1 MAEYTIL
8 LADDHS
14 MIRQGMEFMIEDLNI
29 DHTIFHASNLEQVT
43 NIIET
48 HKIDLLV
55 IDAHFPDGN
64 SLSIIPQIKQG
75 QPYIKILIF
84 SGLEEE
90 EYAIK
95 FLNIGANGFLS
106 KLSEEDEI
114 GKALQSIL
122 DTGRYISNK
131 TQNLLLDSLNKPQ
144 ELNKLERLT
153 QRELE
158 IASMYAQGLGN
169 LEIANSLD
177 LKQNTV
183 STVKKRIFD
192 KLEVSNLIELVEIL
206 KK

>member
-29 DHTIFHASNLEQVT
+29 NHTIFHASNLEQVT
-43 NIIET
+43 TIIET

-64 SLSIIPQIKQG
+64 SLAIIPQIKQG

-144 ELNKLERLT
+144 ELNKLEKLT

>member
-14 MIRQGMEFMIEDLNI
+14 MIRQGMEFLIEDLNI

-43 NIIET
+43 TIIET

-64 SLSIIPQIKQG
+64 SLAIIPQIKQG

-144 ELNKLERLT
+144 ELNKLEKLT

-192 KLEVSNLIELVEIL
+192 KLEVSNLIELVEII

>member
-29 DHTIFHASNLEQVT
+29 NHTIFHASNLEQVT
-43 NIIET
+43 TIIET
-48 HKIDLLV
+48 DKIDLLV

-64 SLSIIPQIKQG
+64 SLAIIPQIKQG

-144 ELNKLERLT
+144 ELNKLEKLT

-192 KLEVSNLIELVEIL
+192 KLEVSNLIELVEII

>member
-29 DHTIFHASNLEQVT
+29 NHTIFHASNLEQVT
-43 NIIET
+43 TIIET

-64 SLSIIPQIKQG
+64 SLAIIPQIKQG

-144 ELNKLERLT
+144 ELNKLEKLT

-192 KLEVSNLIELVEIL
+192 KLEVSNLIELVEII